1 MPYKLL
7 LITNRQ
13 EIMET
18 LASILNRL
26 AIEHLN
32 RETAAYIQK
41 LEKVANTA
49 KLTVENGDL
58 TQLKKVLMELDV
70 A

>member
-1 MPYKLL
+1 MHFLSL

-26 AIEHLN
+26 ALEHLN
-32 RETAAYIQK
+32 RETVAYIQK